1 MAGSDLRWERSA
13 SPATPGPA
21 ALPAAEVPDAE
32 GFPSAAAS
40 LPPSERPARLER
52 AWSAADQ
59 STVSPGADTRW
70 ITARVLTH
78 EPRVWEGASPQ
89 PQQEPQRTPHGP
101 EVVDPAWRWPTL
113 LKPSPAQPASRG
125 NHALPAATG
134 RPGVRRIRSACGP
147 GADERPGA
155 AAEMCRAQATSKT
168 CSRAAAARRRQED
181 ASSVGGSLDR
191 GAGPVAPLGCR
202 LDGGG

>member
-52 AWSAADQ
+52 AWSAADL
-59 STVSPGADTRW
+59 STVSPGADARW

-78 EPRVWEGASPQ
+78 EPRAWEGASPQ

-125 NHALPAATG
+125 NHALPAAMG

-147 GADERPGA
+147 GADERPGQRPRCAGAGHQRNLQPASRGTA
-155 AAEMCRAQATSKT
+155 AAGGRKLG
-168 CSRAAAARRRQED
+168 
-181 ASSVGGSLDR
+181 GGSLDR
-191 GAGPVAPLGCR
+191 GAGPVAPRPAR